1 MSIHLS
7 RASSGVTRSAACD
20 TDLDPEPQTNPLRL
34 RFDQCLQHLARA
46 IAEER
51 ELALALDSSGRGLF
65 DPANRAWLRA
75 AEQAWDQVTD
85 DLIALRTRAVSCPSA
100 PLAQM
105 AFCISDA
112 LGCDSRPGF
121 DQHTRF
127 SVQILQ
133 RAFVGPASREVVQA
147 LRTAVSHLEAI
158 AELDRFAPDE
168 IDPLR
173 AASSPPSI

>member
-1 MSIHLS
+1 MSVHLS
-7 RASSGVTRSAACD
+7 RASSGVPCCAAR
-20 TDLDPEPQTNPLRL
+20 TPDLAPKPQTDPLRR
-34 RFDQCLQHLARA
+34 RFDLCLQNLLRA

-85 DLIALRTRAVSCPSA
+85 DLIVLRTLAVSCPDT

-105 AFCISDA
+105 AFCIRDA

-127 SVQILQ
+127 GVQILQ

-158 AELDRFAPDE
+158 AKLDRFAPDE
-168 IDPLR
+168 IDPPR